1 MFEKKKKKKKKKKKG
16 REKIMVLFVA
26 RPISEKL

>member
-1 MFEKKKKKKKKKKKG
+1 MFEKKKKKKKKG

-26 RPISEKL
+26 RPVSEKL